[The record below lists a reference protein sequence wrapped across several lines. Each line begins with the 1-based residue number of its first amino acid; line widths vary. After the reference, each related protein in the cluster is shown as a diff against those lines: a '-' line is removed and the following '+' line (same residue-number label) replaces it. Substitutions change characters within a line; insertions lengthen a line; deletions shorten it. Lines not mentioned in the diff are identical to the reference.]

1 MRSPEGSVLLKLI
14 AENPER
20 RRIGRK
26 YGRLKEPN
34 RHPSLP
40 LFLKFFYAL
49 MLAMANAGKNNNSAS
64 VAKVRQYRLDMQR
77 EVVPLNLGLYDH

>member
-1 MRSPEGSVLLKLI
+1 
-14 AENPER
+14 
-20 RRIGRK
+20 
-26 YGRLKEPN
+26 
-34 RHPSLP
+34 
-40 LFLKFFYAL
+40 